1 MHLILKVLCFVN
13 ACEMFFFFFFNYA
26 CLVSLQGFVTSLNFL
41 LFPFVLFPFFFL
53 FFLLHY
59 SSPLQIIA
67 LLMSIYHIFSTY
79 FGHVIVIKSSCFSY
93 LLCHF
98 VTFCSYCHLFCGF
111 CCHLFVL

>member
-1 MHLILKVLCFVN
+1 
-13 ACEMFFFFFFNYA
+13 
-26 CLVSLQGFVTSLNFL
+26 
-41 LFPFVLFPFFFL
+41 
-53 FFLLHY
+53 
-59 SSPLQIIA
+59 
-67 LLMSIYHIFSTY
+67 MSIYHIFSTY